1 MTCSRIEQVKKAKKG
16 KEEKMAK
23 LKKDYEKADLKDR
36 IDNYSKKA
44 VYEELTLKELKLYS
58 PVKGTSPIKQDD

>member
-1 MTCSRIEQVKKAKKG
+1 
-16 KEEKMAK
+16 MAK